1 MTWDAPFED
10 KEICILGT
18 RDKIASGEYPKI
30 KASVFFNSLK
40 SRIDESKQSHM
51 LDVFKEYL
59 SADFFYDDSFDYG
72 ENELEGEDESEEIL
86 LSSD

>member
-1 MTWDAPFED
+1 
-10 KEICILGT
+10 
-18 RDKIASGEYPKI
+18 
-30 KASVFFNSLK
+30 
-40 SRIDESKQSHM
+40 M

-72 ENELEGEDESEEIL
+72 ENEPEEEDESEEDGEPEEQL